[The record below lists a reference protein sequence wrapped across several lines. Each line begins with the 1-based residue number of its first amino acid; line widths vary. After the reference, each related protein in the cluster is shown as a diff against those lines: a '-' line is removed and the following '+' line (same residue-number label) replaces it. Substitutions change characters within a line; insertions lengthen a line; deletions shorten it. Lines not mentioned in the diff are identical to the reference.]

1 MVMESACIVL
11 HGLKP
16 TILMVVVQFAFAG
29 VNVFY
34 KLAANDGMNLRV
46 IVAYRFLFAS
56 AFITPLA
63 FVLERK
69 SRPKLTRVVLFQSF
83 LCGLFGGSLAQNLYI
98 ESLALTSATFASAIA
113 NLIPAITF
121 ILAVPFGLEKLNL
134 GTIEGKAKVMGTLM
148 GIGGAML
155 LTFYK
160 GVEIDIWSTHTN
172 LLHHS
177 QHDRNGHLVTD
188 SRNRLLG
195 CILAV
200 GSCMSYAFWLII
212 QAKMSER
219 YPSYYSGTALMSIMG
234 TIQAVG
240 FALCMER
247 DWSQWKLGW
256 NIRLLTVSYSGIVAS
271 GLMVTFIALCVHMRG
286 PLFVSVFSPL
296 MLILVAIMGSL
307 ILDEKFHI
315 GSIIGA
321 TLIVCGLYVVLWGK
335 GREMKKIT
343 QLAPSE
349 CSPESDLT
357 HIVITS
363 PMDGDNNNN
372 SASVKVNDLSTP
384 IASVDDST
392 SEKGHEESHGQQ
404 GEKQNSTL

>member
-1 MVMESACIVL
+1 MVMESACNVL

-34 KLAANDGMNLRV
+34 KLAVNDGMNLRV

-56 AFITPLA
+56 AFIAPLA

-69 SRPKLTRVVLFQSF
+69 SRPKLTWAVLFQSF

-98 ESLALTSATFASAIA
+98 EGLALTSATFASAIA
-113 NLIPAITF
+113 NLVPAVTF

-160 GVEIDIWSTHTN
+160 GAEIDIWSTHTN

-177 QHDRNGHLVTD
+177 QHGQNGHLAAD
-188 SRNRLLG
+188 YSNRLLG

-234 TIQAVG
+234 TIQAFV
-240 FALCMER
+240 FALCTER

-307 ILDEKFHI
+307 ILDEKLHI

-321 TLIVCGLYVVLWGK
+321 ALIVCGLYVVLWGK

-349 CSPESDLT
+349 CPSESDLT
-357 HIVITS
+357 RIVITS

-372 SASVKVNDLSTP
+372 SASVKVNGLSTP

-392 SEKGHEESHGQQ
+392 FEKGHEESHEQ
-404 GEKQNSTL
+404 